1 MTTFTDTATVDYRL
15 SLADQEKQESVFP
28 FHLQQTNGSSSFP
41 FFHLQ
46 KTNKIFPPI
55 VFMKIFVSSKVCN
68 FSYSALKLNKGRH

>member
-1 MTTFTDTATVDYRL
+1 MTTFTDKATVDYRL
-15 SLADQEKQESVFP
+15 PLADQEKQESVFP
-28 FHLQQTNGSSSFP
+28 FHLQQTHGNSS
-41 FFHLQ
+41 HLQ